1 MNPVTSLWY
10 GVDPMQE
17 KSPFISTYVY
27 TFNNPVHF
35 IDPNGKWGEDVNGNL
50 IAEKGDNAW
59 TLAKYLNTSAEIST
73 KMLNEQGYSIN
84 ENGILNLKV
93 GDIFKVER
101 ESPKPEERM
110 DLGFVGNNI
119 KKAQTL
125 RAWAIL
131 MISFTK
137 KILIRVSHEPDGQSR
152 RAAARESGQ

>member
-1 MNPVTSLWY
+1 M
-10 GVDPMQE
+10 
-17 KSPFISTYVY
+17 
-27 TFNNPVHF
+27 
-35 IDPNGKWGEDVNGNL
+35 
-50 IAEKGDNAW
+50 
-59 TLAKYLNTSAEIST
+59 AKYLNTSAEIST

-119 KKAQTL
+119 ERKKAQTL

-137 KILIRVSHEPDGQSR
+137 KLLIRVSREPDGQSR
-152 RAAARESGQ
+152 QAAARESGR